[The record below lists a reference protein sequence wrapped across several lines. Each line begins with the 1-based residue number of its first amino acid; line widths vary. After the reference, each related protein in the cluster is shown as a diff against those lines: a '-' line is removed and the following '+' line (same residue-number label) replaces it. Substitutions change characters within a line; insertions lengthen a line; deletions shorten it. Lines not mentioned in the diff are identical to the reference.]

1 MSTATPVTY
10 PGGQTVRF
18 YAKDITLHDANDVAQ
33 PVESGDA
40 VVAFAITNLDG
51 TTISSGNGTAVTD
64 DWHWDANVPDATG
77 QYFIAVTVTAGA
89 VVWKGRD
96 RFNVEAFG

>member
-1 MSTATPVTY
+1 MTAATPTTY

-18 YAKDITLHDANDVAQ
+18 YARDITLYDATDTPQ
-33 PVESGDA
+33 PVEAGDA
-40 VVAFAITNLDG
+40 TVAFAITDLDG
-51 TTISSGNGTAVTD
+51 TTITSGSGSAVTD

-77 QYFIAVTVTAGA
+77 QYFIAVTVTSGA

-96 RFNVEAFG
+96 RFNVEAF